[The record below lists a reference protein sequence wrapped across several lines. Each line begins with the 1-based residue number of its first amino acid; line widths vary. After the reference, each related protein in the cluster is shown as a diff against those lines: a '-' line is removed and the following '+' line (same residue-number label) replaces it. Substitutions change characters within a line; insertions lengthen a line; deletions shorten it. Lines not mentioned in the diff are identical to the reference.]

1 MTQMIRMTPPLAK
14 EDVIRLN
21 IGDKVLLSGVIYTAR
36 DAAHKRLYD
45 LIQKGEELPIMLE
58 GQVIYYVGPS
68 PALPGRAIGAAGPTT
83 SYRMDPYAPTLIANG
98 LRAMIGKG
106 KRSKEVIEAMKKHS
120 AVYLAAVGGAGA
132 LMSQSILEAKIV
144 AYPELGPEAVWR
156 FVVKDFPAIV
166 VNDVKGN
173 DLYMEGVKQYQRT

>member
-1 MTQMIRMTPPLAK
+1 MTQTVRLTPPLAR

-21 IGDKVLLSGVIYTAR
+21 IGDKVVLSGVIYTAR

-45 LIQKGEELPIMLE
+45 LIRKGEKLPIALE

-98 LRAMIGKG
+98 LKAMIGKG
-106 KRSKEVIEAMKKHS
+106 KRSKEVIEAMKEHS

-132 LMSQSILEAKIV
+132 LMSQSILEADIV

-166 VNDVKGN
+166 VNDVRGN